1 MRGNPHAAF
10 DVAGAGN
17 VAWSRWCD
25 TRKRKGEPTGNT
37 NIDLNRRVSP
47 RPYWHLGPVCRS
59 ADHAWRFAD
68 RDWQRPARSH
78 LRGPFCPKLSAADAS
93 PATAPGQRRRIDSD
107 FPPPCGFIAATVDLA
122 MVSAAERDGEL
133 IADLA
138 AECPALGEAQ
148 MVGIRRD
155 AAADQARVL
164 GHLSDVL
171 PVPNPAGLRQGQR
184 PLVDP
189 CGPGSPPRRPP
200 SLLSG
205 LLRPLCLPRRPGQF
219 GGP

>member
-1 MRGNPHAAF
+1 MRFQP
-10 DVAGAGN
+10 
-17 VAWSRWCD
+17 
-25 TRKRKGEPTGNT
+25 
-37 NIDLNRRVSP
+37 
-47 RPYWHLGPVCRS
+47 
-59 ADHAWRFAD
+59 
-68 RDWQRPARSH
+68 QRP
-78 LRGPFCPKLSAADAS
+78 GND
-93 PATAPGQRRRIDSD
+93 RRIDSD
-107 FPPPCGFIAATVDLA
+107 FPPPCGFIAAPVDLA

-133 IADLA
+133 IADFA
-138 AECPALGEAQ
+138 TECPPLREPQ
-148 MVGIRRD
+148 MVGIRGL
-155 AAADQARVL
+155 AAADQARLL

-171 PVPNPAGLRQGQR
+171 SVPNPAGLRQGQG